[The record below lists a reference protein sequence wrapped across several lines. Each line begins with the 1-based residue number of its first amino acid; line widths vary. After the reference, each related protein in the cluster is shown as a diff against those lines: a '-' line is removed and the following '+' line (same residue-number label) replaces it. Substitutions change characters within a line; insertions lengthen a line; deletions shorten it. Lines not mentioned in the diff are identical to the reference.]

1 MTLSIYK
8 FLIMAF
14 LSTAILA
21 CGGPV
26 KKNVA
31 LIEAESALVRAKTD
45 PQVIQH
51 ASKQLDDAEIT
62 LRQAAKAESEEK
74 MNTLAYIGNNEVLTA
89 LEVRNLKQAET
100 EMARLNEASGQL
112 ALQSRERE
120 TQKVLIEK
128 SQLEQQLAELQAEKT
143 ERGMVMTLGDV
154 LFATGK
160 ADLMPG
166 AITMVM
172 RLAQFMQQYPEKRLV
187 IEGHTDSIGSAAF
200 NLRLSEDRANAV
212 RNVLLSEGVAGN
224 RIETIGYGMSKPV
237 AANNT
242 AEGRQQNRRVE
253 VIIR

>member
-1 MTLSIYK
+1 MTLPIFK
-8 FLIMAF
+8 FLIMA
-14 LSTAILA
+14 LLTTAIMA

-26 KKNVA
+26 KKNAA

-45 PQVIQH
+45 PEVIQH
-51 ASKQLDDAEIT
+51 ASKQLDDAEMT
-62 LRQAAKAESEEK
+62 LRKAAKAESEEE
-74 MNTLAYIGNNEVLTA
+74 MTTLAYIGNNEVLTA

-100 EMARLNEASGQL
+100 EMVRLNEMSGQL

-120 TQKVLIEK
+120 TQKVLAEK

-172 RLAQFMQQYPEKRLV
+172 RLAHFMQQYPEKRLM
-187 IEGHTDSIGSAAF
+187 IEGHTDSTGSAAF

-212 RNVLLSEGVAGN
+212 RNVLLSEGVDGN

-237 AANNT
+237 ASNNT